1 MGKGVCVMKY
11 TKYPCQVEMVK
22 YHLDGLLAGMH
33 TKENMGFMTWNDACT
48 WAGSVTQSPKVSYVV
63 LEMRNVKTGEIEK
76 F

>member
-1 MGKGVCVMKY
+1 MK
-11 TKYPCQVEMVK
+11 TAKYPCQVEMVK

-33 TKENMGFMTWNDACT
+33 TEENMGFITWNDACT

-63 LEMRNVKTGEIEK
+63 LEMRNLATNEIEK

>member
-1 MGKGVCVMKY
+1 MKY
-11 TKYPCQVEMVK
+11 TNYPCQVELVK
-22 YHLDGLLAGMH
+22 YHLGGMKEGMH
-33 TKENMGFMTWNDACT
+33 TCEKMGFLNWNDACT